1 MGNPDSKGMFL
12 LQMSSASAINYQSAF
27 LVVGVV
33 FAFTLAWLLL
43 LRRKSISRELRHG
56 GKHETAWIQFDIPY
70 AVPALIFLAFD
81 MEMIF
86 MFPWAVAFQ
95 EVGMTALWD
104 MFVFAAILG
113 VALTYAAKRGAFRL

>member
-1 MGNPDSKGMFL
+1 MN
-12 LQMSSASAINYQSAF
+12 SASDINYGSAF
-27 LVVGVV
+27 LAGFVV
-33 FAFTLAWLLL
+33 FAFTLGWLLW
-43 LRRKSISRELRHG
+43 LRWRSKPREQRHG
-56 GKHETAWIQFDIPY
+56 GKHETAWVQFDIPY

-86 MFPWAVAFQ
+86 MFPWAVAFK

-113 VALTYAAKRGAFRL
+113 VALTYAAKRGAFKL

>member
-1 MGNPDSKGMFL
+1 M
-12 LQMSSASAINYQSAF
+12 ASDMDYRAAF
-27 LVVGVV
+27 LAGCMV
-33 FAFTLAWLLL
+33 FIFTLGWLLL
-43 LRRKSISRELRHG
+43 LRWKPKPREQRRG
-56 GKHETAWIQFDIPY
+56 GKNETAWVQFDIPY

-86 MFPWAVAFQ
+86 MFPWAVAFR

-113 VALTYAAKRGAFRL
+113 VALTYAAKRGAFKI

>member
-1 MGNPDSKGMFL
+1 MD
-12 LQMSSASAINYQSAF
+12 YQSAF
-27 LVVGVV
+27 LVIGVV
-33 FAFTLAWLLL
+33 FSFTLAWLLL
-43 LRRKSISRELRHG
+43 LFRRFKPREQRQG

>member
-1 MGNPDSKGMFL
+1 MD
-12 LQMSSASAINYQSAF
+12 YRSAF
-27 LVVGVV
+27 LAVGVV
-33 FAFTLAWLLL
+33 FAITLGWLLVL
-43 LRRKSISRELRHG
+43 SRRSKPRDQRVGGRHD
-56 GKHETAWIQFDIPY
+56 TAWIQFDIPY

-95 EVGMTALWD
+95 AVGMTALWD

>member
-1 MGNPDSKGMFL
+1 MNL
-12 LQMSSASAINYQSAF
+12 ASSVDYRSAF
-27 LVVGVV
+27 LAVGAV
-33 FAFTLAWLLL
+33 FAITLGWLLL
-43 LRRKSISRELRHG
+43 LRRRSKPREQRVG
-56 GKHETAWIQFDIPY
+56 GRNETAWIQFDIPY

-95 EVGMTALWD
+95 VVGMTALWD

-113 VALTYAAKRGAFRL
+113 VALTYAAKRGAFRV

>member
-1 MGNPDSKGMFL
+1 MNYGSSFL
-12 LQMSSASAINYQSAF
+12 AASM
-27 LVVGVV
+27 V
-33 FAFTLAWLLL
+33 FVLALAWVLVL
-43 LRRKSISRELRHG
+43 LRRAKPREQRRG
-56 GKHETAWIQFDIPY
+56 GRNETAWIQFDIPY

>member
-1 MGNPDSKGMFL
+1 MAPTPTSD
-12 LQMSSASAINYQSAF
+12 YRSAF
-27 LVVGVV
+27 LAVAAV
-33 FAFTLAWLLL
+33 FGATLGWLLL
-43 LRRKSISRELRHG
+43 LRRRSKEREERQG
-56 GKHETAWIQFDIPY
+56 GRHETAWIQFDIPY

-104 MFVFAAILG
+104 MFVFGAILA
-113 VALTYAAKRGAFRL
+113 VALTYAAKRGAFRV

>member
-1 MGNPDSKGMFL
+1 MDSTL
-12 LQMSSASAINYQSAF
+12 TVDYRSAF
-27 LVVGVV
+27 VAVAVVWGV
-33 FAFTLAWLLL
+33 TLGWLTV
-43 LRRKSISRELRHG
+43 LRRNSRAREQRHG
-56 GKHETAWIQFDIPY
+56 DKQETAWIQFDIPY

-95 EVGMTALWD
+95 AVGMTALWD

>member
-1 MGNPDSKGMFL
+1 M
-12 LQMSSASAINYQSAF
+12 NYQSAF
-27 LVVGVV
+27 LVTCVV
-33 FAFTLAWLLL
+33 FPFTLGWLLL
-43 LRRKSISRELRHG
+43 LRRASKPREQRHG

>member
-1 MGNPDSKGMFL
+1 MDQALVADYIP
-12 LQMSSASAINYQSAF
+12 AF
-27 LVVGVV
+27 LAAAVV
-33 FAFTLAWLLL
+33 FAFVLVWLFV
-43 LRRKSISRELRHG
+43 LRGKSKARTQRHG
-56 GKHETAWIQFDIPY
+56 GRHETAWVQFDIPY
-70 AVPALIFLAFD
+70 AFPALIFLAFD

>member
-1 MGNPDSKGMFL
+1 MD
-12 LQMSSASAINYQSAF
+12 YQSAF
-27 LVVGVV
+27 LVIGVV
-33 FAFTLAWLLL
+33 FSFTLAWLLL
-43 LRRKSISRELRHG
+43 LCRRFKPREQRQG

>member
-1 MGNPDSKGMFL
+1 
-12 LQMSSASAINYQSAF
+12 MSSAAAVDYRPAF
-27 LVVGVV
+27 LTAAVV
-33 FAFTLAWLLL
+33 FVFALGWLLL
-43 LRRKSISRELRHG
+43 LRRRAKPREEREG
-56 GKHETAWIQFDIPY
+56 GRHETAWIQFDIPY

-104 MFVFAAILG
+104 MFVFAAILA
-113 VALTYAAKRGAFRL
+113 VALIYAAKRGAFRL

>member
-1 MGNPDSKGMFL
+1 MMDYLP
-12 LQMSSASAINYQSAF
+12 AF
-27 LVVGVV
+27 LAAAVV
-33 FAFTLAWLLL
+33 FAFVLVWLLVL
-43 LRRKSISRELRHG
+43 CGKSKARTERHG
-56 GKHETAWIQFDIPY
+56 ERHETAWVQFDIPY
-70 AVPALIFLAFD
+70 ALPALIFLAFD

>member
-1 MGNPDSKGMFL
+1 MD
-12 LQMSSASAINYQSAF
+12 YRSAF
-27 LVVGVV
+27 LAASVV
-33 FAFTLAWLLL
+33 FVFTLGWLLL
-43 LRRKSISRELRHG
+43 LRRRSGPREQRHG
-56 GKHETAWIQFDIPY
+56 GRHETAWIQFDIPY

>member
-1 MGNPDSKGMFL
+1 
-12 LQMSSASAINYQSAF
+12 MSSASATDYRSAF

-33 FAFTLAWLLL
+33 FSFTLAWLLWV
-43 LRRKSISRELRHG
+43 RRMSKPREQRHG
-56 GKHETAWIQFDIPY
+56 GKHETAWIQFDITY

-113 VALTYAAKRGAFRL
+113 VALIYAAKRGAFHI

>member
-1 MGNPDSKGMFL
+1 MNP
-12 LQMSSASAINYQSAF
+12 SAAIDYRSAF
-27 LVVGVV
+27 LAATAV
-33 FAFTLAWLLL
+33 FVFTLGWLLL
-43 LRRKSISRELRHG
+43 LRRSSGPREQRHG
-56 GKHETAWIQFDIPY
+56 GRHETAWIQFDIPY

-86 MFPWAVAFQ
+86 MFPWAVAFR